1 MGTTRDRPLAA
12 FSLLFGLGMLAYGLV
27 AYRDFIADDAY
38 ITLRY
43 ARHWLAGLGPVWNPG
58 ERVEGYTSFLML
70 ALVTALGSLGLDL
83 VVAARLVD
91 FVSLVAL
98 VLYLSAFLRSRVPR
112 DGASELAAAV
122 SVMLVVGS
130 FPLAIWVWGAM
141 EGPLFAFL
149 CTAGLGTTL
158 TLLERPAGSRRAL
171 AAGVALALAVL
182 TRPDG
187 ALFLGFA
194 GIALASRIPA
204 HGRLAAHQLM
214 IVALTSAALL
224 VPHLAWRLGY
234 YGGWIP
240 NSVVAKTT
248 GLPDG
253 LPEHGLSY
261 VVAFLT
267 MPPFV
272 ALLGLGGFVLALRK
286 APRDRGLYL
295 LLASTVVYSALVAR
309 VGGDYLPAARFLMPL
324 LPLFG
329 LLVFRGLE
337 VVLRAA
343 SWRSATAVVV
353 AGAGLLILQPFY
365 FAKQEIVDP
374 AEVVGTIVGR
384 HIADKWAPGALV
396 ALHTAGSTP
405 YFAPDYVYIDMLGLN
420 DAHIARRQVEP
431 VRSRWQ
437 RLPGHT
443 KGDGRYVIERDP
455 DIIIA
460 GPAEGTTIDRPWFL
474 SDFEMALLPGFHERY
489 RLRVD
494 RIDLRR
500 LEAPRRLDR
509 ERPDLLT
516 FTYYERVPR

>member
-1 MGTTRDRPLAA
+1 MGGTRHRLLAA
-12 FSLLFGLGMLAYGLV
+12 FSLLFGLGMLAYGLA

-43 ARHWLAGLGPVWNPG
+43 ARHWMAGLGPVWNPG

-91 FVSLVAL
+91 FTSLAAL
-98 VLYLSAFLRSRVPR
+98 VLYLFAFLRSRARR
-112 DGASELAAAV
+112 DGASEVAAAV
-122 SVMLVVGS
+122 SLMLVVGS

-149 CTAGLGTTL
+149 GTAGLGTTL
-158 TLLERPAGSRRAL
+158 TLLERPTGWRRAL
-171 AAGVALALAVL
+171 AAGVALSLAVL

-194 GIALASRIPA
+194 GVALASGIPVQ
-204 HGRLAAHQLM
+204 GRLAARQLV

-224 VPHLAWRLGY
+224 IPHLAWRFVY
-234 YGGWIP
+234 YGAWLP

-253 LPEHGLSY
+253 LPEQGLFY
-261 VVAFLT
+261 VVSFLT

-272 ALLGLGGFVLALRK
+272 GLLGLGGCVLALRK

-295 LLASTVVYSALVAR
+295 LLASTVVYLALVAR
-309 VGGDYLPAARFLMPL
+309 VGGDYLPAARFLVPL

-329 LLVFRGLE
+329 LLAFRGLDS
-337 VVLRAA
+337 LLCAG
-343 SWRSATAVVV
+343 SWRSAAAAVI
-353 AGAGLLILQPFY
+353 AGAGLLSLQPLY
-365 FAKQEIVDP
+365 FAKQEVSDP
-374 AEVVGTIVGR
+374 AGVVGTIIGR
-384 HIADKWAPGALV
+384 HIAEKWAPGTLV

-405 YFAPDYVYIDMLGLN
+405 YFAPDYRYIDMLGLN
-420 DAHIARRQVEP
+420 DAHIARRRVVE
-431 VRSRWQ
+431 VSSRWQ

-443 KGDGRYVIERDP
+443 KGDGRYVLERDP

-460 GPAEGTTIDRPWFL
+460 GPAEGTTLERPWFL
-474 SDFEMALLPGFHERY
+474 SDFEMASLPEFRERY
-489 RLRVD
+489 RPRVE
-494 RIDLRR
+494 RID
-500 LEAPRRLDR
+500 PRPPGTPPR
-509 ERPDLLT
+509 T

>member
-12 FSLLFGLGMLAYGLV
+12 FSLVFGLGMLAYGLV
-27 AYRDFIADDAY
+27 EYRDFIADDAY

-83 VVAARLVD
+83 VVAARLVNW
-91 FVSLVAL
+91 VSLVAL
-98 VLYLSAFLRSRVPR
+98 VLFLIAFLRSRARGV
-112 DGASELAAAV
+112 GASELAAALP
-122 SVMLVVGS
+122 VMLVAGS

-149 CTAGLGTTL
+149 CTAGLATTL
-158 TLLERPAGSRRAL
+158 TLLERPAGWRRAL
-171 AAGVALALAVL
+171 TAGVALALAVL

-194 GIALASRIPA
+194 GIALASCIPA
-204 HGRLAAHQLM
+204 HGRPAARQLM
-214 IVALTSAALL
+214 IVALTSAAILA
-224 VPHLAWRLGY
+224 PHLAWRFSY
-234 YGGWIP
+234 YGAWLP

-248 GLPDG
+248 GLPAG
-253 LPEHGLSY
+253 LSEPGLSY
-261 VVAFLT
+261 VVDFLLL
-267 MPPFV
+267 PPFV
-272 ALLGLGGFVLALRK
+272 ALLGFGGLVLALSK

-295 LLASTVVYSALVAR
+295 LLASTVVYPALVAR
-309 VGGDYLPAARFLMPL
+309 VGGDYLPAARFLTPL
-324 LPLFG
+324 IPLFG
-329 LLVFRGLE
+329 LLLFRGLV

-343 SWRSATAVVV
+343 SWRSAAAVV
-353 AGAGLLILQPFY
+353 AGLGLLILQPYY

-374 AEVVGTIVGR
+374 AEVVGTIIGR
-384 HIADKWAPGALV
+384 HIADKWAPGTLV

-420 DAHIARRQVEP
+420 DAHIARRRVEEP
-431 VRSRWQ
+431 RSRWH

-443 KGDGRYVIERDP
+443 KGDARYVLERDP

-460 GPAEGTTIDRPWFL
+460 GPAGGTTIERPWFL
-474 SDFEMALLPGFHERY
+474 SDFEMAREKVFRERY
-489 RLRVD
+489 RLRVE
-494 RIDLRR
+494 RI
-500 LEAPRRLDR
+500 AMPRRGDFM
-509 ERPDLLT
+509 T
-516 FTYYERVPR
+516 FTYYQRVPR